1 MQLEYTTE
9 GMMMA
14 SPHTVYNPEIG
25 EEYFQDIQ
33 YHQQSIPR
41 RTMIEVLELAIEIAR
56 EGREGRK
63 IGTLFVLGDEDAVV
77 KRSRCLILDP
87 LSGHPKAAK
96 KLSDPNLRETVKELA
111 QLDGGFLVSA
121 EGSVLSAARY
131 FNANAQGLELL
142 LGLGSRHIAA
152 ASMTQQTDALAVVV
166 SESSIVRVFNGGVL
180 IAEILPEIYLLNR
193 FNSHVKHPRLTEHP
207 EENIA
212 VVASKDA
219 VP

>member
-1 MQLEYTTE
+1 
-9 GMMMA
+9 MA
-14 SPHTVYNPEIG
+14 PPHTVYNPEIG

-33 YHQQSIPR
+33 YHQESIPR
-41 RTMIEVLELAIEIAR
+41 HVMLELLELAIEIAR

-63 IGTLFVLGDEDAVV
+63 IGTLFVLGDEDEVV

-87 LSGHPKAAK
+87 LSGHPKASK

-121 EGSVLSAARY
+121 DGSVLSAARY
-131 FNANAQGLELL
+131 FNAHAQGLELL

-152 ASMTQQTDALAVVV
+152 ASMTQQTDALAIVV

-212 VVASKDA
+212 V
-219 VP
+219 